1 MENNIVIAIISGVAS
16 LIIISLYNYLRRK
29 NNRVFN
35 AFGAVETQL
44 KKRYDLIPNLVAV
57 VKQYASHE
65 RELLS
70 KVAEM
75 RALAGNPVI
84 SGDQKLAMDHQLAA
98 SMHGLIVSVENYPNI
113 QASEG
118 FRNLQRTLNE
128 VEAQISAS
136 RRTYNAV
143 VTDYNN
149 TIQTFPNNVMA
160 WLMNLKTKHVFTVQE
175 FERET
180 VPVDQLFRSES
191 L

>member
-1 MENNIVIAIISGVAS
+1 MENNIIIAIISGVAS

-75 RALAGNPVI
+75 RALAGNPVL
-84 SGDQKLAMDHQLAA
+84 SGDQKLAMDNQLAA

>member
-1 MENNIVIAIISGVAS
+1 MENNIIIAIISGVAS

-75 RALAGNPVI
+75 RALAGNPVL
-84 SGDQKLAMDHQLAA
+84 SGDQKLAMDNQLAA

-180 VPVDQLFRSES
+180 VPVDKLFRSES